1 MPAATTTPAW
11 VANLVAQC
19 QQGYALPRS
28 FYIEP
33 EVFNLDI
40 ERVFLRNWIYA
51 GHVSSIPRAGDY
63 FLYDLAEES
72 IIVIR
77 GERDTVHAMFNV
89 CRHRGSRVCIE
100 EYGAAKKKL
109 VCPYHSWTYAT
120 DGTLIGAPGTPAGFD
135 KSAFGLRPLHVR
147 VVEGLIFVCAADPA
161 SAFDE
166 IERDLSPILS
176 PFGLA
181 ETRIAYHR
189 RYLCPAHWK
198 LLHECFLERCG
209 GGAKFAEFRQL
220 FADTQPPEGVDIVLS
235 PSRNHWC
242 GRFALKTGHRTA
254 TRSGQPAA
262 PLLGDF
268 KQYDS
273 AVVWAQVLS
282 SWFVIANDHAV
293 LIRFT
298 PIDPKVTEMDVTW
311 LVRENAVE
319 AVDYESE
326 NIAWLWKATIEQTL
340 KVCSDQQ
347 NGVMSRHYEPGP
359 LGAGEERIAAFV
371 EWYLKQVGE

>member
-19 QQGYALPRS
+19 QSGYALPRP

-77 GERDTVHAMFNV
+77 GERDAVYAMFNV

-100 EYGAAKKKL
+100 EYGAAKKRL
-109 VCPYHSWTYAT
+109 VCPYHGWTYET
-120 DGTLIGAPGTPAGFD
+120 DGTLAAVPGAPAGFD
-135 KSAFGLRPLHVR
+135 KSAFGLTRLGVR
-147 VVEGLIFVCAADPA
+147 VVEGLIFVCAADPPR
-161 SAFDE
+161 SFDE
-166 IERDLSPILS
+166 IERDLTAALAPYRLS
-176 PFGLA
+176 
-181 ETRIAYHR
+181 ETRIAYNR

-198 LLHECFLERCG
+198 LVYESFLERFG
-209 GGAKFAEFRQL
+209 GGAIFNEFQQVFGDARPLAGTVQL
-220 FADTQPPEGVDIVLS
+220 TPTRYHS
-235 PSRNHWC
+235 C

-262 PLLGDF
+262 PLLGKF
-268 KQYDS
+268 KEYDGTV
-273 AVVWAQVLS
+273 AWAQVLS
-282 SWFVIANDHAV
+282 SWFVVANDHGV

-319 AVDYESE
+319 AVDYQSD
-326 NIAWLWKATIEQTL
+326 NIAWLWKTTIEQTL

-359 LGAGEERIAAFV
+359 LGAGEERISAFV
-371 EWYLKQVGE
+371 EWYLKQVKE